1 MKFKFS
7 KRARIH
13 SGLFAGCA
21 FIALAVY
28 GWGLPITTVFV
39 FLAICLAFLVL
50 IVGVAAVF
58 GWLLN
63 FVRKRQQMK
72 AYHFGDGLE

>member
-1 MKFKFS
+1 MRFRFS

-13 SGLFAGCA
+13 TSLFAGCA

-39 FLAICLAFLVL
+39 FFAICITFLVL
-50 IVGVAAVF
+50 IVALAAVF
-58 GWLLN
+58 GWVLN
-63 FVRKRQQMK
+63 VLRAKEKKEDEQV
-72 AYHFGDGLE
+72 

>member
-1 MKFKFS
+1 MRFKFS

-13 SGLFAGCA
+13 TSLFAGCA

-39 FLAICLAFLVL
+39 FFAICVTFLVL
-50 IVGVAAVF
+50 IVALAAVF
-58 GWLLN
+58 GWVLSALRE
-63 FVRKRQQMK
+63 RKKGEDEQ
-72 AYHFGDGLE
+72 L